1 MRKIGTKIMLAIL
14 LCSMLTSL
22 SVGIISIIRGSQ
34 VVKQEAEDKLL
45 YMSQNIAN
53 EFNTNIETIQSAVS
67 GIATMSA
74 ASFDGQKAQVDP
86 AYFTT
91 YETVVDPVVKKFAE
105 STDGIM
111 GAYVFINPELT
122 KELQYSWY
130 LKDENKNAFI
140 KQQKFT
146 LGSFTAN
153 NPNLSWYFKA
163 VQAKKGVWSEPYE
176 AVGAT
181 MVSYTQ
187 PIYQDGVLIGVA
199 GMDVNFDVIKQQIQK
214 VKVYKTGYAMLLD
227 EKFNYLVHPTFK
239 KRENLANI
247 QNGSVA
253 FMIDEMKKKPSGLIY
268 YKFNNKDK
276 ISSFAH
282 VSNGWIIT
290 IAPPENEIYE
300 DIIQL
305 RSILIWVIVGGIV
318 IAVVFSLFVS
328 RSISKPIIN
337 LTHTVEVAA
346 TGDLSVQTDVQ
357 TKDEVGRLGQSFN
370 TMIESL
376 RTVITQV
383 RSVSDNVNVS
393 AGTISAAAEEISA
406 ASEEISG
413 SMQSLS
419 HDTNRQSELVS
430 SVLHETSTLG
440 EKIKGVERESESMVT
455 HAYTMKD
462 KNESGL
468 VAMEQLRR
476 VFERNMEASAQVGH
490 GIKDLAAMSVS
501 ISTIIETINSISQQ
515 TNLLALNA
523 AIEAARAGEA
533 GKGFAVVADEVRK
546 LAEQS
551 STATQEVQQIIDR
564 ITSVIETLDS
574 TMNHA
579 TELVDDV
586 NVSVTHTS
594 GVFAEINTSIDTVTQ
609 EIVRLEQEV
618 CEMETLKNSM
628 VQSVE
633 GIHHV
638 TKQAAAMT
646 EAVSASSQ
654 EQTASIEE
662 AVASIEE
669 LYAMTNKLI
678 DTVNRFKV

>member
-1 MRKIGTKIMLAIL
+1 MKKIGIKIMLAIL
-14 LCSMLTSL
+14 LCSVLTSL
-22 SVGIISIIRGSQ
+22 SVGIISLIRGSQ
-34 VVKQEAEDKLL
+34 AVKGEAEDKLL
-45 YMSQNIAN
+45 YMSQSIAN
-53 EFNTNIETIQSAVS
+53 EFNVSIQSIQGAVN
-67 GIATMSA
+67 GVATTA
-74 ASFDGQKAQVDP
+74 AADFDQQKAQVDP
-86 AYFTT
+86 AYLTT
-91 YETVVDPVVKKFAE
+91 YTAMMDHVVKRFAE

-111 GAYVFINPELT
+111 GAYVFVNPELT
-122 KELQYSWY
+122 KNLQYSWY
-130 LKDENKNAFI
+130 LKDEKKNAFI
-140 KQQKFT
+140 KQQRFT
-146 LGSFTAN
+146 LGSFTAEN
-153 NPNLSWYFKA
+153 SNLSWYFNA
-163 VQAKKGVWSEPYE
+163 VKAKKGVWSEPYE

-181 MVSYTQ
+181 MISYTQ

-199 GMDVNFDVIKQQIQK
+199 GMDVNFDVIKQAIQK
-214 VKVYKTGYAMLLD
+214 VKVYKTGYAMLFN

-239 KRENLANI
+239 KRENLANV
-247 QNGSVA
+247 QNGSFA

-268 YKFNNKDK
+268 YKFNNIDK
-276 ISSFAH
+276 VSSFAH
-282 VSNGWIIT
+282 ISNGWIVS
-290 IAPPENEIYE
+290 IAPPENEMYE

-305 RSILIWVIVGGIV
+305 RSILIWVIVGGIA
-318 IAVVFSLFVS
+318 IAVAFSLFVS
-328 RSISKPIIN
+328 RSISQPIIS

-346 TGDLSVQTDVQ
+346 TGDLSVHTDVQ

-370 TMIESL
+370 TMIDSL
-376 RTVITQV
+376 RTVISQV
-383 RSVSDNVNVS
+383 RSVSDRVNVS
-393 AGTISAAAEEISA
+393 AGAISASAEEISA

-419 HDTNRQSELVS
+419 EDTNRQSELAGN
-430 SVLHETSTLG
+430 VLRETSTLG
-440 EKIKGVERESESMVT
+440 EKIKGVEHESESMVT
-455 HAYTMKD
+455 HAYMMKD

-476 VFERNMEASAQVGH
+476 VFERNTEASAQVGH

-564 ITSVIETLDS
+564 ITGVIGTLDS

-586 NVSVTHTS
+586 NVSLDHTS
-594 GVFAEINTSIDTVTQ
+594 RAFAEINTSIDTVTQ
-609 EIVRLEQEV
+609 EILRLEREV
-618 CEMETLKNSM
+618 SEMETLKNSM

-638 TKQAAAMT
+638 TEQAAAMT

-669 LYAMTNKLI
+669 LHAMTSKLM

>member
-1 MRKIGTKIMLAIL
+1 MKKIGTKIMLAIL
-14 LCSMLTSL
+14 LCSVLTSL
-22 SVGIISIIRGSQ
+22 SVGIISLIRGSQ
-34 VVKQEAEDKLL
+34 AVKGEAEDKLL
-45 YMSQNIAN
+45 YMSQSIAN
-53 EFNTNIETIQSAVS
+53 EFNVSIQSIQGAVS
-67 GIATMSA
+67 GIATTSVA
-74 ASFDGQKAQVDP
+74 TFDMQKAKADP

-91 YETVVDPVVKKFAE
+91 YGDVLDPIVKRFAE
-105 STDGIM
+105 SADGIM

-122 KELQYSWY
+122 KSLQYSWY
-130 LKDENKNAFI
+130 LKDEKKNTFVK
-140 KQQKFT
+140 KQGFAP
-146 LGSFTAN
+146 GSFTAE
-153 NPNLSWYFKA
+153 NPKLSWYFNA
-163 VQAKKGVWSEPYE
+163 VKAKKGVWSEPYE
-176 AVGAT
+176 DLGVT
-181 MVSYTQ
+181 MISYTQ

-199 GMDVNFDVIKQQIQK
+199 GMDVNFDVIKQAIQK
-214 VKVYKTGYAMLLD
+214 VKVYKTGYAMLFN

-239 KRENLANI
+239 MGENLANI
-247 QNGSVA
+247 QNGSFT

-268 YKFNNKDK
+268 YKFNNEDK

-282 VSNGWIIT
+282 ISNGWIVS
-290 IAPPENEIYE
+290 IAPPESELYE
-300 DIIQL
+300 DITQL
-305 RSILIWVIVGGIV
+305 QSILIWVIVGGIA

-337 LTHTVEVAA
+337 LTRTVEVAA

-357 TKDEVGRLGQSFN
+357 TKDEIGRLGQSFN

-376 RTVITQV
+376 RTVITRV
-383 RSVSDNVNVS
+383 RSVSDSVNVS

-419 HDTNRQSELVS
+419 EDTSRQSELVG

-440 EKIKGVERESESMVT
+440 EKIKGIETESESMVT

-476 VFERNMEASAQVGH
+476 VFERNTEASTQVGH

-586 NVSVTHTS
+586 NVSLDHTNS
-594 GVFAEINTSIDTVTQ
+594 TFAEINTSIDTVTQ

-618 CEMETLKNSM
+618 REMETLKNSM

-638 TKQAAAMT
+638 TEQAAAMT

-662 AVASIEE
+662 AVASIDE
-669 LYAMTNKLI
+669 LHTMTNKLM